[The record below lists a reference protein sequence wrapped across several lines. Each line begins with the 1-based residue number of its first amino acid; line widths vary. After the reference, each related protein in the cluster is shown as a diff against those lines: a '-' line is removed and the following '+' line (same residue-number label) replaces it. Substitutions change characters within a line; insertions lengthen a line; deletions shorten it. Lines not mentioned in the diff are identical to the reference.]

1 MSSVSLN
8 GRATMSRKNSG
19 LGIASVLIGIL
30 TPLFIISLFIFSLSL
45 DAFLNGYQQQDSNL
59 ILGLLIISVPPLSHF
74 VGLIL
79 GVAGVRQT
87 ERKKLFPVLGI
98 IINGLFLLSAGVLVV
113 LIILILFKS
122 LGSFH

>member
-1 MSSVSLN
+1 
-8 GRATMSRKNSG
+8 MSRKNSG